1 MKRIFN
7 FVAMLGIVLS
17 LAAETNAQIR
27 TEDKN
32 AYKDDVILV
41 TGFKDYMPLGF
52 YEDIDGQTYTFR
64 FTSVFEEVLKDFQ
77 ESSGMVVKYIFN
89 DDYTNL
95 VTKVRGGNIDIL
107 LGAYYDTEFYE
118 GIDFVFPS
126 IINNP
131 ISIITLPGK
140 TAAIKKLDDLKKLK
154 GAISAK
160 EHLSDYV
167 VQQMKEYQV
176 EKFDDSNK
184 MYEKLFKGEID
195 YVFASHYFGL
205 VDTSQLG
212 IRRFLTFSK
221 QIIWNMPLF
230 FGVSKLSYR
239 RNVLVNRL
247 ARYSE
252 DPKNK
257 EKIEKFLVNMVRKIE
272 QENAGILPPEY
283 TNTRPEA
290 PVVSPAPAEGNA
302 PAEAQK

>member
-1 MKRIFN
+1 MKRIFS
-7 FVAMLGIVLS
+7 FCAVLGTILFFS
-17 LAAETNAQIR
+17 SEAGAQIR
-27 TEDKN
+27 TEDQS
-32 AYKDDVILV
+32 AYKDDVIKV
-41 TGFKDYMPLGF
+41 TGFKDYMPLGY
-52 YEDIDGQTYTFR
+52 YEDVADQTYTFI
-64 FTSVFEEVLKDFQ
+64 FTSVFDEVMKDLQ
-77 ESSGMVVKYIFN
+77 DSSGMNIKYDFN
-89 DDYTNL
+89 GSYTDL
-95 VTKVRGGNIDIL
+95 VTKVRGGTIDIL
-107 LGAYYDTEFYE
+107 LGAYYDTDFYD

-140 TAAIKKLDDLKKLK
+140 TSSIKKIDDLKKLK
-154 GAISAK
+154 GGISSK

-167 VQQMKEYQV
+167 SQQMKEYQL

-205 VDTSQLG
+205 VDTSMLG
-212 IRRFLTFSK
+212 IRKFLTFSK

-247 ARYSE
+247 AKYSE

-257 EKIEKFLVNMVRKIE
+257 EKIEKYLINMVRKIE

-283 TNTRPEA
+283 TNTRPA
-290 PVVSPAPAEGNA
+290 VPSVPTDAESLS
-302 PAEAQK
+302 ETQK